1 MNRLYSA
8 DLTAVRADA
17 KLFFDR
23 SEDEPEIIGVI
34 TEIEPEKDELRV
46 KMGLGDCEFHGIL
59 LNKMGVAAGKTPLPE
74 EMAYSQAIIRGSSAG
89 FSRARRKGR
98 LEVACMLFNMRDRS
112 NLTPRQTATSA
123 YMASLALGGLL
134 DMSREEIDNLEDP
147 SDLVFGVPQMQQ
159 LNKKIG
165 RRVIVD
171 RE

>member
-8 DLTAVRADA
+8 DLTVVRADA

-23 SEDEPEIIGVI
+23 PGDDLGFIGVV
-34 TEIEPEKDELRV
+34 TEIEPREDELRV
-46 KMGLGDCEFHGIL
+46 KMGLGDCGFHGIL

-89 FSRARRKGR
+89 VPRARRRGR
-98 LEVACMLFNMRDRS
+98 LEVACMLLNMRDRS
-112 NLTPRQTATSA
+112 NLSPRQTAASA

-134 DMSREEIDNLEDP
+134 DMSREEIDNLSDP
-147 SDLVFGVPQMQQ
+147 SDLVFGVPRMQQ

-165 RRVIVD
+165 RRVIVG

>member
-1 MNRLYSA
+1 
-8 DLTAVRADA
+8 
-17 KLFFDR
+17 
-23 SEDEPEIIGVI
+23 
-34 TEIEPEKDELRV
+34 
-46 KMGLGDCEFHGIL
+46 
-59 LNKMGVAAGKTPLPE
+59 
-74 EMAYSQAIIRGSSAG
+74 
-89 FSRARRKGR
+89 
-98 LEVACMLFNMRDRS
+98 MLFNMRDRS